1 MRLVPAGSRRLALL
15 ITTLVASAGAAIVV
29 HASDRGP
36 EHVLAGETD
45 QDQGLRLEL
54 DGDGRAIG
62 FATTVKSRCR
72 GGTSWTLDWAPREGD
87 AAFRQRGDRLLVR
100 EVLERPEG
108 DGRLSRIGAVMTAQ
122 VGTERAG
129 GEIRIVSRIH
139 RGGREVQACDSGPV
153 QWAAG
158 IDAAQR
164 LADAR
169 PPRRPTDWYYP
180 KVPSLAGELSP
191 ARARFIRLTDQT
203 CARTFGPA
211 RAAYEAAAAAVGD
224 PARQLV
230 AYKAYVDAH
239 AAQLRALEELGPP
252 SDGAELHARWI
263 GNMRERIRLE
273 RAILRFARAGDRDRV
288 YAAHRRVGRLKM
300 RGNTAGQRFGLQI
313 CTSNGPGRTPVPH

>member
-1 MRLVPAGSRRLALL
+1 
-15 ITTLVASAGAAIVV
+15 
-29 HASDRGP
+29 
-36 EHVLAGETD
+36 
-45 QDQGLRLEL
+45 
-54 DGDGRAIG
+54 
-62 FATTVKSRCR
+62 VKSRCR
-72 GGTSWTLDWAPREGD
+72 GGTSWTLEWAPREGD
-87 AAFRQRGDRLLVR
+87 AAFKQRGDRLVVR
-100 EVLERPEG
+100 EVVERPER
-108 DGRLSRIGAVMTAQ
+108 DGRLSRIGAVMTGQ
-122 VGTERAG
+122 VGPERAG
-129 GEIRIVSRIH
+129 GEIRIVSRN
-139 RGGREVQACDSGPV
+139 A
-153 QWAAG
+153 
-158 IDAAQR
+158 
-164 LADAR
+164 L

-191 ARARFIRLTDQT
+191 ARASFIRLTDQT

-252 SDGAELHARWI
+252 PDRAELHAHWI

-273 RAILRFARAGDRDRV
+273 RAILRFARAEDSHRV